1 MNNCN
6 IFKKALSTLYE
17 KFAKNDNTARL
28 IIVASTG
35 CMVLAS
41 IANLI
46 GISIDKKTTKS
57 EKLYLL
63 PQEAADGIL
72 NIGLYYFCSEAMRK
86 AAVKAVDNG
95 KILFKDVAK
104 NSPEFIKG
112 REGVALVASIIGSI
126 VSSNI
131 ITPIVRNAIGA
142 RAQKKLMLEK
152 GAKAPK
158 MPDYVVHPMPKIK
171 NAPSMAHLNVTPLRM
186 DGMST
191 GLRV

>member
-1 MNNCN
+1 MKGN
-6 IFKKALSTLYE
+6 IFKKALTSLYE

-35 CMVLAS
+35 CMILAS

-46 GISIDKKTTKS
+46 GISIDKKTTKK
-57 EKLYLL
+57 EKLFLL
-63 PQEAADGIL
+63 PQEAADGVL

-86 AAVKAVDNG
+86 AAVKAVDSG

-131 ITPIVRNAIGA
+131 ITPIIRNAIGA
-142 RAQKKLMLEK
+142 KARSKMLEK
-152 GAKAPK
+152 TGKTAPET
-158 MPDYVVHPMPKIK
+158 PEYIVRPMPKVP
-171 NAPSMAHLNVTPLRM
+171 NAPSMAHLKTTPLRV
-186 DGMST
+186 DRVPS

>member
-1 MNNCN
+1 MKNN
-6 IFKKALSTLYE
+6 IFKRTLTTLYE

-35 CMVLAS
+35 CMILAS

-46 GISIDKKTTKS
+46 GISIDRKTSKE
-57 EKLYLL
+57 EKLFLL
-63 PQEAADGIL
+63 PQEAADGVL

-86 AAVKAVDNG
+86 AAVKAVDSG
-95 KILFKDVAK
+95 KVIFKDVAK
-104 NSPEFIKG
+104 NSPEFVKG

-131 ITPIVRNAIGA
+131 ITPIIRNAIGA
-142 RAQKKLMLEK
+142 KARSKMLKETGK
-152 GAKAPK
+152 KAPET
-158 MPDYVVHPMPKIK
+158 PDYIVRPMPKSP
-171 NAPSMAHLNVTPLRM
+171 NAPSVQHLNTTPLRI
-186 DGMST
+186 DRVPS

>member
-1 MNNCN
+1 MNKGN
-6 IFKKALSTLYE
+6 IFKRALSTLYD

-46 GISIDKKTTKS
+46 GISIDKKTTKD

-86 AAVKAVDNG
+86 GAVKAVDTG
-95 KILFKDVAK
+95 KIVFKDVAK

-112 REGVALVASIIGSI
+112 REGVALVASIVGSV

-131 ITPIVRNAIGA
+131 ITPIIRNAIGA
-142 RAQKKLMLEK
+142 KAQKKFMQEK
-152 GAKAPK
+152 CAKPPK
-158 MPDYVVHPMPKIK
+158 TPDYVVRPMPKNE
-171 NAPSMAHLNVTPLRM
+171 NAPSMSHLRTTPLKIDRVQ
-186 DGMST
+186 S

>member
-1 MNNCN
+1 MKNN
-6 IFKKALSTLYE
+6 IFKRTLTTLYE

-35 CMVLAS
+35 CMILAS

-46 GISIDKKTTKS
+46 GISIDRKTSKE
-57 EKLYLL
+57 EKLFLL
-63 PQEAADGIL
+63 PQEAADGVL

-86 AAVKAVDNG
+86 AAVKAVDSG
-95 KILFKDVAK
+95 KVIFKDVAK
-104 NSPEFIKG
+104 NSPEFVKG

-131 ITPIVRNAIGA
+131 ITPIIRNAIGA
-142 RAQKKLMLEK
+142 KARSKMLKETGK
-152 GAKAPK
+152 KAPET
-158 MPDYVVHPMPKIK
+158 PDYIVRPMPKVP
-171 NAPSMAHLNVTPLRM
+171 NAPSVQHLNTTPLRI
-186 DGMST
+186 DRVPS

>member
-1 MNNCN
+1 MKNN
-6 IFKKALSTLYE
+6 IFKRTLTTLYE

-35 CMVLAS
+35 CMILAS

-46 GISIDKKTTKS
+46 GISIDRKTSKE
-57 EKLYLL
+57 EKLFLL
-63 PQEAADGIL
+63 PQEAADGVL

-86 AAVKAVDNG
+86 AAVKAVDSG
-95 KILFKDVAK
+95 KVIFKDVAK

-131 ITPIVRNAIGA
+131 ITPIIRNAIGA
-142 RAQKKLMLEK
+142 KARSKMLKKTGK
-152 GAKAPK
+152 KAPET
-158 MPDYVVHPMPKIK
+158 PDYIVRPMPKAP
-171 NAPSMAHLNVTPLRM
+171 NAPSVQHLNTTPLRI
-186 DGMST
+186 DRVPS

>member
-1 MNNCN
+1 MSSNL
-6 IFKKALSTLYE
+6 FKKTLTSLYE

-35 CMVLAS
+35 CMILAS

-46 GISIDKKTTKS
+46 GISIDRKTSKE
-57 EKLYLL
+57 EKLFLL
-63 PQEAADGIL
+63 PQEAADGVL

-86 AAVKAVDNG
+86 AAVKAVDSG
-95 KILFKDVAK
+95 KLLFKDVAK
-104 NSPEFIKG
+104 NSPEFTKG

-131 ITPIVRNAIGA
+131 ITPIIRNAIGA
-142 RAQKKLMLEK
+142 KARSKMLKETGK
-152 GAKAPK
+152 KAPET
-158 MPDYVVHPMPKIK
+158 PDYIVHPMPKTK
-171 NAPSMAHLNVTPLRM
+171 NAPSISHLNTTPIGM
-186 DGMST
+186 DKMPS

>member
-1 MNNCN
+1 MNNN
-6 IFKKALSTLYE
+6 LFKRALSSLYE

-35 CMVLAS
+35 CMILAS

-46 GISIDKKTTKS
+46 GISIDKKTSKE

-86 AAVKAVDNG
+86 AAVKAIDSG

-104 NSPEFIKG
+104 NSPEFVKG
-112 REGVALVASIIGSI
+112 REGVALVASIVGSI

-131 ITPIVRNAIGA
+131 ITPIIRNAIGA
-142 RAQKKLMLEK
+142 RAQSKLMKEK
-152 GAKAPK
+152 GIKAPE
-158 MPDYVVHPMPKIK
+158 MPDYIVRPMPKAK
-171 NAPSMAHLNVTPLRM
+171 NPQNVSHLYTTPVRA
-186 DGMST
+186 DRVQS

>member
-1 MNNCN
+1 MKNN
-6 IFKKALSTLYE
+6 IFKRTLTTLYE

-35 CMVLAS
+35 CMILAS

-46 GISIDKKTTKS
+46 GISIDRKTSKE
-57 EKLYLL
+57 EKLFLL
-63 PQEAADGIL
+63 PQEAADGVL

-86 AAVKAVDNG
+86 AAVKAVDSG
-95 KILFKDVAK
+95 KVIFKDVAK
-104 NSPEFIKG
+104 NSPEFVKG

-131 ITPIVRNAIGA
+131 ITPIIRNAIGA
-142 RAQKKLMLEK
+142 KARSKMLKKTGK
-152 GAKAPK
+152 KAPET
-158 MPDYVVHPMPKIK
+158 PDYIVRPMPKAP
-171 NAPSMAHLNVTPLRM
+171 NAPSVQHLNTTPLRI
-186 DGMST
+186 DRVPS